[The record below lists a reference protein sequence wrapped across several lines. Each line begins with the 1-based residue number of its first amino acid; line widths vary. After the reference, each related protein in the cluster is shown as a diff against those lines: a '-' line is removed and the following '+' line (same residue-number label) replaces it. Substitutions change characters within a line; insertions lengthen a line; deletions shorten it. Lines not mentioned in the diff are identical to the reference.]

1 MTQSLFMKLSVPH
14 FSSKTWNVLKFLA
27 GLFVAVLILAG
38 SYAVNVSMTSD
49 AFGKVSEGKITLLR
63 EATFGLGPDTGTAPD
78 GFEKVTLPHRPEN
91 KNIGFANYRLAFTV
105 ESEPTHERHL
115 ALCVPRW
122 SSNPSVWIDGQRLMS
137 HEQGRVDVKQL
148 SRPAFVPLP
157 LRLTPGEH
165 RLDIRLRTQGGTFP
179 GLSEIWLGPHEL
191 LANECGALQD
201 LQVGIRLGGFMLMV
215 FITLVSASV
224 YASQRDR
231 LSLGFALAASS
242 WCLHAWV
249 VLGWLG
255 PMSDEAWIA
264 WFMVTRP
271 MTGLFGL
278 YVAFC
283 LIQNRHRKLE
293 WALLGF
299 SMLAYLAL
307 ALVPIQHSESWLMGI
322 AAILVPATLAMGF
335 YLLWYAASKSGYLSD
350 FAFAISMIFGVGV
363 NALDLARAKELLP
376 YSLLSLTHWVAPFLA
391 LSIGLLAIERLV
403 RYLRYK
409 KEAAWQLKQ
418 KLTEQRN
425 QLAAYHEE
433 IQTQREKILLTEERQ
448 RLVRDM
454 HDGLG
459 SQLISASALIKSGPI
474 QDTRSAELAALI
486 DHALLD
492 LRSMLDVFSSP
503 RAVDPDDTQDTVSLL
518 LAMLRHRL
526 APVFR
531 SQGIQFAWQTEDL
544 PHAFLSSDQ
553 DRLQLLRLLQEA
565 CTNII
570 KHAKAKSVTMR
581 TLVSESVIVFEVQ
594 DDGQGLEAANAES
607 LKRPGHG
614 MANMADRAARL
625 GAELVV
631 ESSPEGTGVRV
642 IFQR

>member
-1 MTQSLFMKLSVPH
+1 MTLFKHFVPP
-14 FSSKTWNVLKFLA
+14 SAWTALKFTM
-27 GLFVAVLILAG
+27 GLFATVLILAAT
-38 SYAVNVSMTSD
+38 YALNVSMTSN
-49 AFGKVSEGKITLLR
+49 AFGRVSEGKISILR
-63 EATFGLGPDTGTAPD
+63 EARLGLGPDMPTTPEGSTQA
-78 GFEKVTLPHRPEN
+78 TLPHRPDHN
-91 KNIGFANYRLAFTV
+91 DIGFAHYRLGFTV
-105 ESEPTHERHL
+105 EAEPTHERHL

-122 SSNPSVWIDGQRLMS
+122 SSNPSVWIDGQRLLS
-137 HEQGRVDVKQL
+137 HEQGRIDFKQL

-157 LRLTPGEH
+157 LHLTPGEH
-165 RLDIRLRTQGGTFP
+165 RLDIRLRTMPGTFP

-201 LQVGIRLGGFMLMV
+201 LQVGMRLGGLMLMV

-224 YASQRDR
+224 YASQRDA
-231 LSLGFALAASS
+231 LSMGFALAGLS
-242 WCLHAWV
+242 WCLHALV

-255 PMSDEAWIA
+255 PMSDQTWITL
-264 WFMVTRP
+264 FMVTRP
-271 MTGLFGL
+271 MTGMFGL
-278 YVAFC
+278 YVALC
-283 LIQNRHRKLE
+283 LIQNPHRHLE
-293 WALLGF
+293 WALLGVCV
-299 SMLAYLAL
+299 LAYLAL
-307 ALVPIQHSESWLMGI
+307 ALLPMAHWQTWLMGVG
-322 AAILVPATLAMGF
+322 AILVPATLAMGF
-335 YLLWYAASKSGYLSD
+335 YLLWYASSKSGYLSD
-350 FAFAISMIFGVGV
+350 FAFAISMFFGVGV

-391 LSIGLLAIERLV
+391 LSIGMLAVERLV

-418 KLTEQRN
+418 ELNAQRI

-433 IQTQREKILLTEERQ
+433 IQTQREKIILTDERQ

-459 SQLISASALIKSGPI
+459 SQLISASALLKSGPM
-474 QDTRSAELAALI
+474 QDTRSKELSALI

-492 LRSMLDVFSSP
+492 LRSLLDVFSSP
-503 RAVDPDDTQDTVSLL
+503 RQVSNDDTQDTVSLL

-531 SQGIQFAWQTEDL
+531 SQGIQFDWQTEDM
-544 PHAFLSSDQ
+544 PHAFLPNDQ

-581 TLVSESVIVFEVQ
+581 TLVSGSVIVFEVQ
-594 DDGQGLEAANAES
+594 DDGQGIDAAHAES
-607 LKRPGHG
+607 PKRAGHG
-614 MANMADRAARL
+614 MANMVDRAARL
-625 GAELVV
+625 GAELVIK
-631 ESSPEGTGVRV
+631 SSNEGTCVRV